1 MFARQ
6 IRFKREMNVLY
17 ELSTLKKSF
26 SAFIQRRQIC
36 TSSYAGKAASLEDV
50 VDAA

>member
-17 ELSTLKKSF
+17 ENFF
-26 SAFIQRRQIC
+26 SAFTQRRQIC